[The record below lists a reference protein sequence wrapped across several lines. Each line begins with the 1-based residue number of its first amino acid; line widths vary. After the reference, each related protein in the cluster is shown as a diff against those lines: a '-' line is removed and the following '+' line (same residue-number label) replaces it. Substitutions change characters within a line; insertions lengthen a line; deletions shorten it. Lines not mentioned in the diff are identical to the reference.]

1 MSDTILRQI
10 SMMELIP
17 RYPAKTFTNE
27 IKDKLSE
34 LGYEATLR
42 TIQRDLQELSRLFPI
57 VSDERSQPFGWS
69 WKKDAKGYESPAM
82 DPIQA
87 LTFSLAAQYL
97 EPLMPKA
104 NFKRIEAFFSR
115 AESVLTGNE
124 KSKLHNWRK
133 RVKVIPE
140 NIRFKEPKVSLEIR
154 QKIYH
159 AVYEGIQIKA
169 LYKKRGS
176 KTSDKRHIHPLGIV
190 IKGSMHYLICMMD
203 EDQIEPRY
211 LPLQRFEKV
220 KEYVLSGLSIKVIDA
235 LTSGQDVTVEL
246 PHGKACLAS
255 MPDKPLLLVAA
266 GTGFAQMKSLVDYLR
281 ETRYQKPVKL
291 FWGVRK
297 HEDMYL
303 RSLAQQWQEE
313 WAPFS
318 FLPVGG
324 DDEDNDWGGHH
335 DQLVRA
341 VLASGFDWQDVEV
354 HASGSPTMVY
364 TLMDALVEAG
374 LPEQAF
380 FSDVLE
386 YAPRS

>member
-27 IKDKLSE
+27 IKDELSE

-115 AESVLTGNE
+115 AESVLIGNE
-124 KSKLHNWRK
+124 KSKLHKWRK

-140 NIRFKEPKVSLEIR
+140 NIRFKEPKINLEIR
-154 QKIYH
+154 QKLYC

-220 KEYVLSGLSIKVIDA
+220 ELLDDKVR
-235 LTSGQDVTVEL
+235 E
-246 PHGKACLAS
+246 P
-255 MPDKPLLLVAA
+255 
-266 GTGFAQMKSLVDYLR
+266 KSFNLDHFIHKNNLGY
-281 ETRYQKPVKL
+281 
-291 FWGVRK
+291 
-297 HEDMYL
+297 
-303 RSLAQQWQEE
+303 A
-313 WAPFS
+313 FS
-318 FLPVGG
+318 
-324 DDEDNDWGGHH
+324 
-335 DQLVRA
+335 DQLYTFEAIFDKTMAFHLLETPLNSSQVAKEIGDNELLIQAR
-341 VLASGFDWQDVEV
+341 VPDTLQFEQWLMGFGSKVEILKPIKLRNKFKLLAKELIKKYN
-354 HASGSPTMVY
+354 H
-364 TLMDALVEAG
+364 
-374 LPEQAF
+374 
-380 FSDVLE
+380 
-386 YAPRS
+386 

>member
-1 MSDTILRQI
+1 
-10 SMMELIP
+10 MMELIP

-115 AESVLTGNE
+115 AESVLIGNE

-176 KTSDKRHIHPLGIV
+176 KNSDKRHIHPLGIV

-220 KEYVLSGLSIKVIDA
+220 ELLDDKVR
-235 LTSGQDVTVEL
+235 E
-246 PHGKACLAS
+246 P
-255 MPDKPLLLVAA
+255 
-266 GTGFAQMKSLVDYLR
+266 KSFNLDHFIHKNNLGY
-281 ETRYQKPVKL
+281 
-291 FWGVRK
+291 
-297 HEDMYL
+297 
-303 RSLAQQWQEE
+303 A
-313 WAPFS
+313 FS
-318 FLPVGG
+318 
-324 DDEDNDWGGHH
+324 
-335 DQLVRA
+335 DQLYTFEAIFDKTMAFHLLETPLNSSQVAKEIGDNELLIQAR
-341 VLASGFDWQDVEV
+341 VPDTLQFEQWLMGFGSKVEILKPIKLRNKFKLLAKELIKKYN
-354 HASGSPTMVY
+354 H
-364 TLMDALVEAG
+364 
-374 LPEQAF
+374 
-380 FSDVLE
+380 
-386 YAPRS
+386 

>member
-1 MSDTILRQI
+1 
-10 SMMELIP
+10 MMELIP
-17 RYPAKTFTNE
+17 RYPAKTFTSE
-27 IKDKLSE
+27 IKDKLGE

-169 LYKKRGS
+169 LYKKRGN
-176 KTSDKRHIHPLGIV
+176 KAPDKRHIHPLGIV
-190 IKGSMHYLICMMD
+190 IKGIMHYLICMMD

-220 KEYVLSGLSIKVIDA
+220 ELLDDKVR
-235 LTSGQDVTVEL
+235 E
-246 PHGKACLAS
+246 P
-255 MPDKPLLLVAA
+255 
-266 GTGFAQMKSLVDYLR
+266 KSFNLDRFIHKNNLGY
-281 ETRYQKPVKL
+281 
-291 FWGVRK
+291 
-297 HEDMYL
+297 
-303 RSLAQQWQEE
+303 A
-313 WAPFS
+313 FS
-318 FLPVGG
+318 
-324 DDEDNDWGGHH
+324 
-335 DQLVRA
+335 DQLYTFEAIFDKTMAFHLLETPLNSSQVAKEIGNNELLIQAR
-341 VLASGFDWQDVEV
+341 VPDTLQFEQWLMGFGSKVEILKPIKLRNKFKLLAKELIKKYN
-354 HASGSPTMVY
+354 H
-364 TLMDALVEAG
+364 
-374 LPEQAF
+374 
-380 FSDVLE
+380 
-386 YAPRS
+386 

>member
-104 NFKRIEAFFSR
+104 NFKRIEAFFNR
-115 AESVLTGNE
+115 AEGVLIGNE

-140 NIRFKEPKVSLEIR
+140 SIRFKEPKISLEIR
-154 QKIYH
+154 QKLYY

-211 LPLQRFEKV
+211 L
-220 KEYVLSGLSIKVIDA
+220 S
-235 LTSGQDVTVEL
+235 
-246 PHGKACLAS
+246 C
-255 MPDKPLLLVAA
+255 
-266 GTGFAQMKSLVDYLR
+266 
-281 ETRYQKPVKL
+281 
-291 FWGVRK
+291 
-297 HEDMYL
+297 
-303 RSLAQQWQEE
+303 
-313 WAPFS
+313 
-318 FLPVGG
+318 
-324 DDEDNDWGGHH
+324 
-335 DQLVRA
+335 
-341 VLASGFDWQDVEV
+341 
-354 HASGSPTMVY
+354 
-364 TLMDALVEAG
+364 
-374 LPEQAF
+374 
-380 FSDVLE
+380 
-386 YAPRS
+386 

>member
-1 MSDTILRQI
+1 
-10 SMMELIP
+10 MMELIP

-27 IKDKLSE
+27 IKDKLGE

-115 AESVLTGNE
+115 AESVLIGNE

-154 QKIYH
+154 QKLYH

-220 KEYVLSGLSIKVIDA
+220 ELLDDKVR
-235 LTSGQDVTVEL
+235 E
-246 PHGKACLAS
+246 P
-255 MPDKPLLLVAA
+255 
-266 GTGFAQMKSLVDYLR
+266 KSFNLDHFIHKNNLGY
-281 ETRYQKPVKL
+281 
-291 FWGVRK
+291 
-297 HEDMYL
+297 
-303 RSLAQQWQEE
+303 A
-313 WAPFS
+313 FS
-318 FLPVGG
+318 
-324 DDEDNDWGGHH
+324 
-335 DQLVRA
+335 DQLYTFEAIFDKTMAFHLLETPLNSSQVAKEIGDNELLIQAR
-341 VLASGFDWQDVEV
+341 VPDTLQFEQWLMGFGSKVEILKPIKLRNKFKLLAKELIKKYN
-354 HASGSPTMVY
+354 H
-364 TLMDALVEAG
+364 
-374 LPEQAF
+374 
-380 FSDVLE
+380 
-386 YAPRS
+386 

>member
-1 MSDTILRQI
+1 
-10 SMMELIP
+10 MMELIP

-57 VSDERSQPFGWS
+57 ISDERSQPFGWS

-115 AESVLTGNE
+115 AESVLIGNE
-124 KSKLHNWRK
+124 KSKLLNWRK

-154 QKIYH
+154 QKLYH
-159 AVYEGIQIKA
+159 AVYEGIQINA

-220 KEYVLSGLSIKVIDA
+220 ELLDDKVR
-235 LTSGQDVTVEL
+235 E
-246 PHGKACLAS
+246 P
-255 MPDKPLLLVAA
+255 
-266 GTGFAQMKSLVDYLR
+266 KSFNLDHFIHKNNLGYA
-281 ETRYQKPVKL
+281 Y
-291 FWGVRK
+291 
-297 HEDMYL
+297 
-303 RSLAQQWQEE
+303 S
-313 WAPFS
+313 
-318 FLPVGG
+318 
-324 DDEDNDWGGHH
+324 
-335 DQLVRA
+335 DQLYTFEAIFDKTMAFHLLETPLNSSQVAKDIGNNELLIQAR
-341 VLASGFDWQDVEV
+341 VPDTLQFEQWLMGFGSKVEILKPIKLRNKFKLLAKEL
-354 HASGSPTMVY
+354 TKKY
-364 TLMDALVEAG
+364 N
-374 LPEQAF
+374 
-380 FSDVLE
+380 
-386 YAPRS
+386 

>member
-57 VSDERSQPFGWS
+57 ISDERSQPFGWS

-115 AESVLTGNE
+115 AESVLIGNE
-124 KSKLHNWRK
+124 KSKLLNWRK

-154 QKIYH
+154 QKLYH
-159 AVYEGIQIKA
+159 AVYEGIQINA

-220 KEYVLSGLSIKVIDA
+220 ELLDDKVR
-235 LTSGQDVTVEL
+235 E
-246 PHGKACLAS
+246 P
-255 MPDKPLLLVAA
+255 
-266 GTGFAQMKSLVDYLR
+266 KSFNLDHFIHKNNLGYA
-281 ETRYQKPVKL
+281 Y
-291 FWGVRK
+291 
-297 HEDMYL
+297 
-303 RSLAQQWQEE
+303 S
-313 WAPFS
+313 
-318 FLPVGG
+318 
-324 DDEDNDWGGHH
+324 
-335 DQLVRA
+335 DQLYTFEAIFDKTMAFHLLETPLNSSQVAKDIGNNELLIQAR
-341 VLASGFDWQDVEV
+341 VPDTLQFEQWLMGFGSKVEILKPIKLRNKFKLLAKEL
-354 HASGSPTMVY
+354 TKKY
-364 TLMDALVEAG
+364 N
-374 LPEQAF
+374 
-380 FSDVLE
+380 
-386 YAPRS
+386 

>member
-1 MSDTILRQI
+1 
-10 SMMELIP
+10 MMELIP

-220 KEYVLSGLSIKVIDA
+220 ELLDDKVR
-235 LTSGQDVTVEL
+235 E
-246 PHGKACLAS
+246 P
-255 MPDKPLLLVAA
+255 
-266 GTGFAQMKSLVDYLR
+266 KSFNLDHFIHKNNLGY
-281 ETRYQKPVKL
+281 
-291 FWGVRK
+291 
-297 HEDMYL
+297 
-303 RSLAQQWQEE
+303 A
-313 WAPFS
+313 FS
-318 FLPVGG
+318 
-324 DDEDNDWGGHH
+324 
-335 DQLVRA
+335 DQLYTFEAIFDKTMAFHLLETPLNSSQVAKEIGDNELLIQAR
-341 VLASGFDWQDVEV
+341 VPDTLQFEQWLMGFGSKVEILKPIKLRNKFKLLAKELIKKYN
-354 HASGSPTMVY
+354 H
-364 TLMDALVEAG
+364 
-374 LPEQAF
+374 
-380 FSDVLE
+380 
-386 YAPRS
+386 

>member
-1 MSDTILRQI
+1 MIKPGEEVILLAPFWVSYSAIVLMADGIPKILESDISNDFKVTANQI
-10 SMMELIP
+10 QDFL
-17 RYPAKTFTNE
+17 KN
-27 IKDKLSE
+27 
-34 LGYEATLR
+34 LGYSISLR
-42 TIQRDLQELSRLFPI
+42 SVQRDLNELSRLFPI
-57 VSDERSQPFGWS
+57 ECDDKSIPFGWS

-203 EDQIEPRY
+203 EDIIEPRY
-211 LPLQRFEKV
+211 LPLQRFER
-220 KEYVLSGLSIKVIDA
+220 
-235 LTSGQDVTVEL
+235 VEL
-246 PHGKACLAS
+246 LDATSREPKNFDMEEFIHKNNLGFSYSDELYTFEAIF
-255 MPDKPLLLVAA
+255 DKTMAFHLFETPLND
-266 GTGFAQMKSLVDYLR
+266 FKF
-281 ETRYQKPVKL
+281 E
-291 FWGVRK
+291 VR
-297 HEDMYL
+297 
-303 RSLAQQWQEE
+303 
-313 WAPFS
+313 
-318 FLPVGG
+318 
-324 DDEDNDWGGHH
+324 
-335 DQLVRA
+335 
-341 VLASGFDWQDVEV
+341 
-354 HASGSPTMVY
+354 
-364 TLMDALVEAG
+364 
-374 LPEQAF
+374 
-380 FSDVLE
+380 
-386 YAPRS
+386 

>member
-115 AESVLTGNE
+115 AESVLIGNE
-124 KSKLHNWRK
+124 KSKLHKWRK

-220 KEYVLSGLSIKVIDA
+220 ELLDDKVR
-235 LTSGQDVTVEL
+235 E
-246 PHGKACLAS
+246 P
-255 MPDKPLLLVAA
+255 
-266 GTGFAQMKSLVDYLR
+266 KSFNLDHFIHKNNLGY
-281 ETRYQKPVKL
+281 
-291 FWGVRK
+291 
-297 HEDMYL
+297 
-303 RSLAQQWQEE
+303 A
-313 WAPFS
+313 FS
-318 FLPVGG
+318 
-324 DDEDNDWGGHH
+324 
-335 DQLVRA
+335 DQLYTFEAIFDKTMAFHLLETPLNSSQVAKEIGDNELLIQAR
-341 VLASGFDWQDVEV
+341 VPDTLQFEQWLMGFGSKVEILKPIKLRNKFKLLAKEL
-354 HASGSPTMVY
+354 TKKY
-364 TLMDALVEAG
+364 N
-374 LPEQAF
+374 
-380 FSDVLE
+380 
-386 YAPRS
+386 

>member
-27 IKDKLSE
+27 IKDKLGE

-115 AESVLTGNE
+115 AESVLIGNE

-169 LYKKRGS
+169 LYKKRGN
-176 KTSDKRHIHPLGIV
+176 KAPDKRHIHPLGIV
-190 IKGSMHYLICMMD
+190 IKGIMHYLICMMD

-220 KEYVLSGLSIKVIDA
+220 ELLDDKVR
-235 LTSGQDVTVEL
+235 E
-246 PHGKACLAS
+246 P
-255 MPDKPLLLVAA
+255 
-266 GTGFAQMKSLVDYLR
+266 KSFNLDHFIHKNNLGY
-281 ETRYQKPVKL
+281 
-291 FWGVRK
+291 
-297 HEDMYL
+297 
-303 RSLAQQWQEE
+303 A
-313 WAPFS
+313 FS
-318 FLPVGG
+318 
-324 DDEDNDWGGHH
+324 
-335 DQLVRA
+335 DQLYTFEAIFDKTMAFHLLETPLNSSQVAKEIGNNELLIQAR
-341 VLASGFDWQDVEV
+341 VPDTLQFEQWLMGFGSKVEILKPIKLRNKFKLLAKELIKKYN
-354 HASGSPTMVY
+354 H
-364 TLMDALVEAG
+364 
-374 LPEQAF
+374 
-380 FSDVLE
+380 
-386 YAPRS
+386 